1 MTFGFRRPAHRQ
13 YVKRVFISMSCYIL
27 TLFLAISQVRDG
39 HLTGPLAW
47 ALAIMPGISVAG
59 VFWAIGRLLVEEQDE
74 YQRMMLV
81 RQVLVATA
89 FTLTIVTVYG
99 FLENFGMV
107 GHIDGF
113 YVAILWFVGLAV
125 GAAANRVSLG
135 GCGGI

>member
-1 MTFGFRRPAHRQ
+1 MQLHFKRPAHRQ
-13 YVKRVFISMSCYIL
+13 YVKRIFISMSCYVL

-47 ALAIMPGISVAG
+47 VLAILPGISVAG

-74 YQRMMLV
+74 YQRLMLV
-81 RQVLVATA
+81 RQVLVATG
-89 FTLTIVTVYG
+89 FTLTIVTIYG

-107 GHIDGF
+107 THVDAF

-125 GAAANRVSLG
+125 GAAANRLSLG
-135 GCGGI
+135 SWGGI

>member
-1 MTFGFRRPAHRQ
+1 MTLRFKRPAHRQ
-13 YVKRVFISMSCYIL
+13 YVKRIFISMSCYVL
-27 TLFLAISQVRDG
+27 TLFIAISQVRDG

-47 ALAIMPGISVAG
+47 ALAILPGISVAG

-81 RQVLVATA
+81 RQVLVATG
-89 FTLTIVTVYG
+89 FTLTIVTIYG

-107 GHIDGF
+107 THVDGF

-125 GAAANRVSLG
+125 GAVANRLSLG
-135 GCGGI
+135 SWGGI